1 MSSTP
6 SSAVSEEPQPQ
17 AGAPPQEPPGTQ
29 EDASRTVAEL
39 QARNAQLEDSYK
51 RALADLDN
59 YRKRV
64 ARDLQRRLEEAMD
77 ATVLDWLELV
87 DSVDRAARGDGETF
101 RPLQE
106 QIASILAREGIDR
119 VGAEGEP
126 FDPERHEA
134 VAVQDSGELP
144 DRTIV
149 DVTRSG
155 FARGPRVLRP
165 AEVTVA
171 RNA

>member
-1 MSSTP
+1 M
-6 SSAVSEEPQPQ
+6 SEERQAQ
-17 AGAPPQEPPGTQ
+17 AGAPPQEHAESP
-29 EDASRTVAEL
+29 EDASRTVADL
-39 QARNAQLEDSYK
+39 QARNEQLEDGYK

-64 ARDLQRRLEEAMD
+64 ARAGEPRLEQGMD
-77 ATVLDWLELV
+77 AVVLDWLELV

-101 RPLQE
+101 RPLQD

-126 FDPERHEA
+126 FDPARHEA
-134 VAVQDSGELP
+134 VAVQETGELP

-171 RNA
+171 RNP

>member
-1 MSSTP
+1 
-6 SSAVSEEPQPQ
+6 VSEEPQAQ
-17 AGAPPQEPPGTQ
+17 AGAPPQEHT
-29 EDASRTVAEL
+29 ESRDDASRTVADL
-39 QARNAQLEDSYK
+39 QARNQQLEDSYK

-64 ARDLQRRLEEAMD
+64 ARDVQRRLEDGMD
-77 ATVLDWLELV
+77 AIVLDWLELV

-106 QIASILAREGIDR
+106 QIASILARENIAR

-126 FDPERHEA
+126 FDPARHEA
-134 VAVQDSGELP
+134 VAVQETGELP

-171 RNA
+171 RNP

>member
-1 MSSTP
+1 MP
-6 SSAVSEEPQPQ
+6 SSAVSEVPEQQ
-17 AGAPPQEPPGTQ
+17 AGAPPQQHTESHD
-29 EDASRTVAEL
+29 EASPTVAEL
-39 QARNAQLEDSYK
+39 QARNEQLEDGYK

-64 ARDLQRRLEEAMD
+64 ARDVQSRLEQGMD
-77 ATVLDWLELV
+77 AIVLDWLELV

-101 RPLQE
+101 RPLQQ

-126 FDPERHEA
+126 FDPAFHEA
-134 VAVQDSGELP
+134 VAVQESGELP

-171 RNA
+171 RNP